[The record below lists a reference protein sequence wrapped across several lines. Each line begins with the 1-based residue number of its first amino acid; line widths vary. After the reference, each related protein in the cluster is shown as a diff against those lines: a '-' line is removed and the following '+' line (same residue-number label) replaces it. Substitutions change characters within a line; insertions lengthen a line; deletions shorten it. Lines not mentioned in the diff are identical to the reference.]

1 MAAYVRCMRCAL
13 IFIRPQL
20 YTEHVCADRPPTVDG
35 SPTEYLARLRASMLR
50 HPSNPT
56 GDVS

>member
-1 MAAYVRCMRCAL
+1 MTAFLRCMCCEV

-20 YTEHVCADRPPTVDG
+20 YTEHVCADRIPAVDG
-35 SPTEYLARLRASMLR
+35 LPTEHLARLRASKLR
-50 HPSNPT
+50 HPSNPS